1 MLTSSIL
8 QGSQPGLVAWV
19 AETPRWSVGPDFKL
33 GRWSLSPCHPFRL
46 SCEFD
51 TATELVNT
59 SSQTLS
65 DTSKQDQ
72 NFRLISN
79 TYISN
84 SSDQLS
90 TDHRSD
96 TRWVGGWFVLKPSVR
111 DNWIMASTLRSCS
124 ACLHCCVTQL
134 QFCPFELLLE
144 WYERYDIS
152 YLSKN
157 IHLDAE
163 WYTTKMVEETIIELG
178 SCSCRFRSRMR
189 AVCMLNI
196 KTNLCCLQVQK
207 FNVSGITL
215 SYLIILPSIQE
226 TNNIHWDA

>member
-1 MLTSSIL
+1 MERRSWL
-8 QGSQPGLVAWV
+8 QAQSMVLFPL
-19 AETPRWSVGPDFKL
+19 P
-33 GRWSLSPCHPFRL
+33 PFHL
-46 SCEFD
+46 SCEFN

-84 SSDQLS
+84 SSDQLL

-124 ACLHCCVTQL
+124 VCLHCCVTQL
-134 QFCPFELLLE
+134 QFCPFELLLG
-144 WYERYDIS
+144 WYERYDNS
-152 YLSKN
+152 YLSKIFIWTRN
-157 IHLDAE
+157 DTPPK
-163 WYTTKMVEETIIELG
+163 WW
-178 SCSCRFRSRMR
+178 RRRSW
-189 AVCMLNI
+189 
-196 KTNLCCLQVQK
+196 
-207 FNVSGITL
+207 S
-215 SYLIILPSIQE
+215 
-226 TNNIHWDA
+226 